1 MVTRVLVVDDH
12 PTFRDGIRAVLSRAP
27 GIEVVGECGSGEELL
42 KWCATDLPDVVLLDL
57 LMPGMGG
64 LEAARRLSSEHP
76 EVAVLVVTM
85 SDADESVFAA
95 LRAGAAGYVL
105 KDSPGKQ
112 IADSVHLV
120 AEGQAVFGAPVA
132 RRIAAFF
139 SGSGAVPQP
148 FPELT
153 GREREV
159 LDLVS
164 RGLDNGAIAGR
175 LSLSSK
181 TVRNVVSN
189 VLGKLQVATR
199 AEAVAR
205 ARDAGLGGSPV

>member
-1 MVTRVLVVDDH
+1 VLVVDDH
-12 PTFRDGIRAVLSRAP
+12 PTFRDGIRVVLSHVP
-27 GIEVVGECGSGEELL
+27 DIEVAGECASGEELL
-42 KWCATDLPDVVLLDL
+42 EHCADDPPDVVLLDL

-64 LEAARRLSSEHP
+64 VEAARRLSSRHP
-76 EVAVLVVTM
+76 DVAVLVVTM
-85 SDADESVFAA
+85 SDADESVYAA

-105 KDSPGKQ
+105 KDSPGSQ
-112 IADSVHLV
+112 IVDAVRLV

-132 RRIAAFF
+132 RRITAFF
-139 SGSGAVPQP
+139 SASGAPPRP

-159 LDLVS
+159 LELLA
-164 RGLDNGAIAGR
+164 RGLDNGAIAER
-175 LSLSSK
+175 LFLTRK
-181 TVRNVVSN
+181 TVRNVVST

-205 ARDAGLGGSPV
+205 ARDAGLGDSRV